1 MGDVTENFACA
12 PILLIGFNR
21 PDFMTQQ
28 IEVLKSIRPSK
39 VYVAVDGP
47 RDNVDGESRLCNGVR
62 DCVRLIDWE
71 CNVKTLFREKNR
83 GCKYGVSEAIS
94 WFFENEPEGIILED
108 DCRPDLSFFRFATEL
123 LERYRDDIR
132 IGAISSMNLY
142 DWQSDKEVSY
152 HFNTHINI
160 WGWATWRRVWKN
172 YTVDILKYTNEKD
185 LIVNRGLFTSRAR
198 RAALKSFNAVA
209 NGLNTWDY
217 QLGFMFMSL
226 GLLTITPKV
235 KLVGNVGFAD
245 GRGTNVVGYNFD
257 AHYLLKRGSMVFPL
271 IHPTSVFPDVN
282 KIREEERREYGLI
295 PRALTFIGCKVPAMI
310 RYLNALGVFGE
321 HSVPWLFKV

>member
-1 MGDVTENFACA
+1 MSEVLENFVCA
-12 PILLIGFNR
+12 PVLLIGFNR
-21 PDFMTQQ
+21 PDFMAQQ
-28 IEVLKSIRPSK
+28 IEVLKRIRPPK

-47 RDNVDGESRLCNGVR
+47 RDDVDEEACLCSSVR
-62 DCVRLIDWE
+62 DCVKLIDWE
-71 CNVKTLFREKNR
+71 CDIKTLFRNENR

-94 WFFENEPEGIILED
+94 WFFENEESGIILED

-123 LERYRDDIR
+123 LERYKDDMR
-132 IGAISSMNLY
+132 IGAISAMNLY
-142 DWQSDKEVSY
+142 DWQSDKVASY

-172 YTVDILKYTNEKD
+172 YTVDILKYTQEKD
-185 LIVNRGLFTSRAR
+185 SIVRRSLFSSRAR
-198 RAALKSFNAVA
+198 RAALKSFDAVA

-226 GLLTITPKV
+226 GLLTIAPKV

-257 AHYLLKRGSMVFPL
+257 AHYLLKRGTMVFPL
-271 IHPTSVFPDVN
+271 IHPAMVCPDVN

-310 RYLNALGVFGE
+310 PFLNALGVFGE
-321 HSVPWLFKV
+321 RSMPWLFKV